1 MALGWLSLPCAP
13 KPAIGNG
20 KRTLGRPA
28 SLPRRRGRS
37 KAVGLV
43 ADTLDVAGLGFGHG
57 L

>member
-1 MALGWLSLPCAP
+1 MALSWPNLPCAL